1 MGIESFGS
9 PLLCPSRHPGSKA
22 ITSHLSL
29 HITHENLSVMAI
41 FSFINGAMWFRKRPC
56 ALLFILFINVS
67 PLWATTHPMPPADI
81 DLIGST
87 GGVKARAQDT
97 LLDIARRYD
106 LGQDEILLANPN
118 VDRWLPGEGTEVVL
132 PARFIFPRAER
143 KGVVLNLPEMRLYY
157 FHRDGPERKPM
168 VTTYPVSVGRMD
180 WNTPLGTARIEQKDK
195 DPSWR
200 PPESLKLEALAAG
213 DPLPDLVSPG
223 PDNPL
228 GRYALRLSIPG
239 YLIHSTN
246 KPYGV
251 GMRVTHGCVRM
262 YPEDIEELFPII
274 PIHTMVQIVNQ
285 PIKLGWQDKTLFL
298 EVHPL
303 MDEDRAENQNLA
315 CMAYEMILTEIENED
330 AILDIKTI
338 KQALKEQSG
347 MPVPI
352 TIFVSDGFEF

>member
-1 MGIESFGS
+1 MTNFT
-9 PLLCPSRHPGSKA
+9 LLP
-22 ITSHLSL
+22 
-29 HITHENLSVMAI
+29 
-41 FSFINGAMWFRKRPC
+41 GAMLFPKMMHY
-56 ALLFILFINVS
+56 ALLFVLLVNAP
-67 PLWATTHPMPPADI
+67 PLWAASYPMPPKDI
-81 DLIGST
+81 DLIGYSGT
-87 GGVKARAQDT
+87 VSAHAKDT

-106 LGQDEILLANPN
+106 MGQNEILLANPD
-118 VDRWLPGEGTEVVL
+118 VDRWIPGQGTKVVL
-132 PARFIFPRAER
+132 PARFILPHVER
-143 KGVVLNLPEMRLYY
+143 KGIVLNLPEMRLYY
-157 FHRDGPERKPM
+157 FHRAGPEKTAM

-180 WNTPLGTARIEQKDK
+180 WNTPLGKARIEKKHK

-200 PPESLKLEALAAG
+200 PPESLKREAAAEG
-213 DPLPDLVSPG
+213 DPLPDVVPPG

-274 PIHTMVQIVNQ
+274 PIDTMVQIVNQ
-285 PIKLGWQDKTLFL
+285 PIKIGWQDKTLFL

-303 MDEDRAENQNLA
+303 MDEDLENNQNLM
-315 CMAYEMILTEIENED
+315 CMAFDMILTEIENKD

-338 KQALKEQSG
+338 KRALQEKSG
-347 MPVPI
+347 MPVAI
-352 TIFVSDGFEF
+352 TVFVADGFEF

>member
-1 MGIESFGS
+1 MGIESFSS
-9 PLLCPSRHPGSKA
+9 PCFAPPGFSDRDRLL
-22 ITSHLSL
+22 
-29 HITHENLSVMAI
+29 ITHENHSVMAI
-41 FSFINGAMWFRKRPC
+41 FSFFNGAMWFRKMPY

-67 PLWATTHPMPPADI
+67 PLWATTHPMPPADV
-81 DLIGST
+81 DLIGVT
-87 GGVKARAQDT
+87 VGIKALVQDT
-97 LLDIARRYD
+97 LLDIARQYD

-118 VDRWLPGEGTEVVL
+118 VDRWLPGKGTEIVL
-132 PARFIFPRAER
+132 PGRFIIPRAER

-157 FHRDGPERKPM
+157 FYKSGSEREPM
-168 VTTYPVSVGRMD
+168 VKSYPVSVGRMN
-180 WNTPLGTARIEQKDK
+180 WNTPLGKARIERKDR

-200 PPESLKLEALAAG
+200 PPESLKLEAIAAG
-213 DPLPDLVSPG
+213 EPLPDVVLPG

-303 MDEDRAENQNLA
+303 MDEDLEKNQNLK
-315 CMAYEMILTEIENED
+315 CIAYEMILEEIENKD

-338 KQALKEQSG
+338 KRALQEKSG

-352 TIFVSDGFEF
+352 TVFVADGFEF